1 MLNRV
6 RYLYRRVL
14 LLLLPM
20 RAYLIES
27 HLSSE
32 EVLLR
37 LKSIIYEDRLY
48 FMKSPDTQKP
58 FTGRFYP
65 QRFTAI
71 RNHPKPW
78 KRRIKIRGYWHN
90 SEDGKVMVR
99 LMMSNPFSP
108 FNFFFLG
115 LMYTLFLLFWPE
127 PFQNPWL
134 NVILWLMPLL
144 AMFLFTNISFQGI
157 YKEEKRRF
165 FKLLKGIRVPE
176 SKARKM
182 GY

>member
-1 MLNRV
+1 
-6 RYLYRRVL
+6 
-14 LLLLPM
+14 
-20 RAYLIES
+20 
-27 HLSSE
+27 
-32 EVLLR
+32 
-37 LKSIIYEDRLY
+37 
-48 FMKSPDTQKP
+48 
-58 FTGRFYP
+58 
-65 QRFTAI
+65 
-71 RNHPKPW
+71 
-78 KRRIKIRGYWHN
+78 
-90 SEDGKVMVR
+90 MVR

-127 PFQNPWL
+127 PFENPWL
-134 NVILWLMPLL
+134 NVMLWLAPLL

-165 FKLLKGIRVPE
+165 FKLLKGMRVPE